1 MSPETFRTI
10 KTPAARATDPE
21 SSHLAAEEI
30 TESGVRQQQ
39 IGQAITAVRDHPG
52 STSRELA
59 ELTGLDR
66 YMLGRRLSDAAAT
79 GAIRKG
85 GKDEM
90 RVCQVSNR
98 LALTWHPAAVSV
110 KVV

>member
-1 MSPETFRTI
+1 MNAEHHEG
-10 KTPAARATDPE
+10 TDPIGDFLRA
-21 SSHLAAEEI
+21 HLDAVLDAI
-30 TESGVRQQQ
+30 VRE
-39 IGQAITAVRDHPG
+39 V
-52 STSRELA
+52 
-59 ELTGLDR
+59 
-66 YMLGRRLSDAAAT
+66 
-79 GAIRKG
+79 RKG